1 MSDKLLGLRCAPQA
15 PCCEEGFI
23 FMDVD
28 SKEDKEAQLMGYD
41 IGLLKH
47 LRRSCLRLRPY
58 IRILPAAELGG
69 LGH

>member
-1 MSDKLLGLRCAPQA
+1 MSDKSLGLRCAPQA

-41 IGLLKH
+41 IGLRETPNAFMPPSAPLH
-47 LRRSCLRLRPY
+47 TYTTSRRAWGAGS
-58 IRILPAAELGG
+58 
-69 LGH
+69 